1 MKKRGGFV
9 ELEAVIPK
17 IFIFK
22 WTLIKFYRIINEK
35 FARTILTDFIVQ
47 EHLMDNITKQQN
59 FWSENDDL
67 VLKAIREG
75 FLKTQQDMWGDL
87 ENWAKTG
94 SGLPSTAGTTASIAF
109 IRRGKIFVGHVGD
122 SGIVLGEQDEDRPD
136 VWKCKPLTR

>member
-1 MKKRGGFV
+1 
-9 ELEAVIPK
+9 
-17 IFIFK
+17 
-22 WTLIKFYRIINEK
+22 
-35 FARTILTDFIVQ
+35 
-47 EHLMDNITKQQN
+47 MDNITKQQN

-75 FLKTQQDMWGDL
+75 FLKTQNDMWGDL

-122 SGIVLGEQDEDRPD
+122 SAIGKLLLVNTYYLLIGQLYIIYYITTVNYCHLICPNNIISEF
-136 VWKCKPLTR
+136 

>member
-1 MKKRGGFV
+1 M
-9 ELEAVIPK
+9 
-17 IFIFK
+17 
-22 WTLIKFYRIINEK
+22 N
-35 FARTILTDFIVQ
+35 
-47 EHLMDNITKQQN
+47 NITEQKL
-59 FWSENDDL
+59 FWSDKDDE

-122 SGIVLGEQDEDRPD
+122 SGIVLGEQDDERPD
-136 VWKCKPLTR
+136 IWNSKPLTRQVLMIIMKFFL

>member
-1 MKKRGGFV
+1 
-9 ELEAVIPK
+9 
-17 IFIFK
+17 
-22 WTLIKFYRIINEK
+22 
-35 FARTILTDFIVQ
+35 
-47 EHLMDNITKQQN
+47 MDNITKQQN

-67 VLKAIREG
+67 VLKSIREG

-122 SGIVLGEQDEDRPD
+122 SGIVLGEQDEERPD
-136 VWKCKPLTR
+136 VWNCKPLTKYVFCHIYDSSKNI

>member
-1 MKKRGGFV
+1 MDLDK
-9 ELEAVIPK
+9 
-17 IFIFK
+17 
-22 WTLIKFYRIINEK
+22 KFYRIINEK